1 MRTTPTN
8 TTTPSSAA
16 LRSELQWLRTRY
28 NYYTIS
34 PDIYAVI
41 RSLEIDI
48 AWLEHRHE
56 VQS

>member
-1 MRTTPTN
+1 MRTTPT

-16 LRSELQWLRTRY
+16 LRSERQWLLTRY
-28 NYYTIS
+28 NYYHFS